1 MDGIARDEKEELRP
15 INLPSPSGVADFP
28 HDVEQP
34 SSPSKDTRHE
44 SDDAIPLSFSCIMIA
59 FAALTSIVWVGM
71 LAGQLIGNHFY
82 PDIIIQPPE
91 RDEDALVSLLSN
103 STFTNDT
110 VANLIAPL
118 LVNDTTGDS
127 VGNAVQAL
135 QYFKT
140 DGEPVQVNGHP
151 FLFVGSVGE
160 ICLIVFTHINLI
172 DHSENS
178 SHSSIIFV
186 RYTARRIFEQEVFRQ
201 G

>member
-1 MDGIARDEKEELRP
+1 MPAYTMNYPRHRTTMDGITCDEKEEELRP

-44 SDDAIPLSFSCIMIA
+44 SDAIPLSFSCIMIA
-59 FAALTSIVWVGM
+59 LVALTSIVWVGM
-71 LAGQLIGNHFY
+71 LAGELIGNHFY
-82 PDIIIQPPE
+82 PEISIRPPE
-91 RDEDALVSLLSN
+91 KDEDALVSLLSN

-110 VANLIAPL
+110 VANLVAPL
-118 LVNDTTGDS
+118 LVNDNTGDS
-127 VGNAVQAL
+127 VGNAIQAL

-160 ICLIVFTHINLI
+160 TCLVVFTHINLI
-172 DHSENS
+172 GNHS
-178 SHSSIIFV
+178 
-186 RYTARRIFEQEVFRQ
+186 
-201 G
+201 